1 MIWGQLQQF
10 KRPHVKEALGL
21 REEERLTDSLVG
33 NQAISFLFCNNDGVS
48 GFTGLQTFAQ
58 FAKS

>member
-48 GFTGLQTFAQ
+48 GFT
-58 FAKS
+58 